1 MKAVLDVT
9 PYRCCCQSMNQSE
22 RIAIIT
28 AVLANAP
35 QWIRHD
41 LGSVDAKLRLRAEES
56 LAAIIAAAL
65 NGSQATTSS
74 D

>member
-1 MKAVLDVT
+1 M
-9 PYRCCCQSMNQSE
+9 YMNQSE
-22 RIAIIT
+22 RAAIIA

-41 LGSVDAKLRLRAEES
+41 LGSVDALLRVRAEES
-56 LAAIIAAAL
+56 LAAMIAAAL
-65 NGSQATTSS
+65 SGVQAVASS